1 MFISIMN
8 NINLL
13 YYDRTDVS
21 LGIDTS
27 KTSRSKGCDICHYW
41 YFFKK
46 WFKCQPYIC
55 NSCHDLLIC
64 LQALAILLFQKLEMP
79 IIVVLLL
86 ELAKV
91 KL

>member
-1 MFISIMN
+1 M
-8 NINLL
+8 LH
-13 YYDRTDVS
+13 YDRTDVS
-21 LGIDTS
+21 LGNDTN
-27 KTSRSKGCDICHYW
+27 KTRRSKECDICHYW

-46 WFKCQPYIC
+46 GFKFQPYIC

-64 LQALAILLFQKLEMP
+64 LEALAILLFQKLEMP
-79 IIVVLLL
+79 IIDVLLL

>member
-1 MFISIMN
+1 MN

-21 LGIDTS
+21 LGIDTN

-79 IIVVLLL
+79 TIVVLLL

>member
-1 MFISIMN
+1 MN
-8 NINLL
+8 NIKML

-21 LGIDTS
+21 LGIDAN
-27 KTSRSKGCDICHYW
+27 KTSRSEECDICHYW

-46 WFKCQPYIC
+46 EFKFQPYIC

-64 LQALAILLFQKLEMP
+64 LQALAILLFQKFEMP